1 MSVGAKM
8 IGGEI
13 SSFDDPE
20 QYQAAIRSAEI
31 EIYPTAAGDFR
42 AELTKID
49 FERLWMQRGCE
60 SLPRIRIGKVNSNR
74 VSIYFLANRNEAPF
88 RHCGVEVSPGEI
100 VVDSSDSVHRKTRA
114 PCHWGVLSLAREDFA
129 TLGSELAGHDLSVPR
144 ATSVVKSAPALVSR
158 LLRLHEQAAQLARTA
173 PSTLAMPEVSRA
185 LEQALILAM
194 IRCLTDGTSEEM
206 SVSAGRQS
214 KVIVRLEEFLA
225 ANQDHSVYLAEI
237 CAAVGVSERALRRC
251 CEEHLGIG
259 PIKYLWLRRMH
270 LAHRALKRADAIET
284 TVTHIAT
291 QFGFYELGRFSVE
304 YRTLFGEPPSITL
317 HRPPDDRLAFQ
328 DRPFALP
335 AFQVS

>member
-1 MSVGAKM
+1 M

-42 AELTKID
+42 AELTKVD

-60 SLPRIRIGKVNSNR
+60 SLPRIRIGKVNPNR
-74 VSIYFLANRNEAPF
+74 VSIYFLVNSNEAPF
-88 RHCGVEVSPGEI
+88 WHCGVEVSPGEI
-100 VVDSSDSVHRKTRA
+100 IVDSSDSVHRKTRA
-114 PCHWGVLSLAREDFA
+114 PCHWGVLSLAREDLA
-129 TLGSELAGHDLSVPR
+129 TLWSELAGHDLSVPR
-144 ATSVVKSAPALVSR
+144 AASVMKSAPALVSR
-158 LLRLHEQAAQLARTA
+158 LLSLHEQAAQLARTA
-173 PSTLAMPEVSRA
+173 PGTLAMPETSRA

-194 IRCLTDGTSEEM
+194 IRCLADGTSETM
-206 SVSAGRQS
+206 SVSARRQS
-214 KVIVRLEEFLA
+214 KVIARLEEFLA
-225 ANQDHSVYLAEI
+225 ANQDRSVYLAEI
-237 CAAVGVSERALRRC
+237 CAAVGVSERALRSY

-270 LAHRALKRADAIET
+270 LAHRALKRANAIET
-284 TVTHIAT
+284 TVTHIAS
-291 QFGFYELGRFSVE
+291 QFGFCEFGRFSVE
-304 YRTLFGEPPSITL
+304 YRTLFGEPPSRTL

-335 AFQVS
+335 TFESTIDLD